1 MGQIIAVINDK
12 GGVAKTTTTMNLGTA
27 LWLLGK
33 KVLLVDTDKQCN
45 LTFTL
50 DKTTMGDDTST
61 LLEWMRDR
69 NIEAPL
75 YERYDGFDF
84 IPSSQNIA
92 QLNTELLSKSGNDQY
107 LTRRLNILKDRYDYI
122 LIDCA
127 PGCDS
132 LMNANALSAA
142 DGVIIP
148 IRTDLYSVV
157 GRGPL
162 MIKIEEIRENLEK
175 ELKIL
180 GVLLTQF
187 DKRTEMGRQVRNYF
201 KENTDMPVFEVP
213 IRKCED
219 CNKAPGSQM
228 SVFEYNAECSAA
240 DDYMR
245 LACIISGE
253 KPNPRKWK
261 PAAWSEKAL
270 KAYEKFIKIQNETN

>member
-1 MGQIIAVINDK
+1 MGTITSIIDDK
-12 GGVAKTTTTMNLGTA
+12 GGVAKTTTTMNLGSA

-50 DKTTMGDDTST
+50 DKTTMGTHNTT

-69 NIEAPL
+69 NIDAPV
-75 YERYDGFDF
+75 YERYEGFDF

-92 QLNTELLSKSGNDQY
+92 QLNTELLTKSGSDLF
-107 LTRRLNILKDRYDYI
+107 LTRRLNLLRDRYDYI

-132 LMNANALSAA
+132 LMNANALSASDA
-142 DGVIIP
+142 VIIP

-162 MIKIEEIRENLEK
+162 MIKIDEIRENLEK
-175 ELKIL
+175 DLKVL

-187 DKRTEMGRQVRNYF
+187 DRRTEMGKQVRKYF
-201 KENTDMPVFEVP
+201 QENTDLPVFDVP

-240 DDYMR
+240 EDYMR
-245 LACIISGE
+245 LACIVSGE
-253 KPNPRKWK
+253 KPNPRRWK
-261 PAAWSEKAL
+261 PAVWAQKAL
-270 KAYEKFIKIQNETN
+270 KAYDEFIKLQEEEI

>member
-1 MGQIIAVINDK
+1 MGQIIAIINDK

-50 DKTTMGDDTST
+50 DKTTMGSTDST

-69 NIEAPL
+69 SIEAPV

-92 QLNTELLSKSGNDQY
+92 QLNTELLTKSGSDLY
-107 LTRRLNILKDRYDYI
+107 LTRRLNLLKDRYDYI

-132 LMNANALSAA
+132 LLNANSLSAA

-162 MIKIEEIRENLEK
+162 MLKIEEIRENLEK
-175 ELKIL
+175 DLKVL

-187 DKRTEMGRQVRNYF
+187 DKRTEMGRQVRKYF
-201 KENTDMPVFEVP
+201 KDNGEMPIFDVA

-219 CNKAPGSQM
+219 CNKAPGNQM
-228 SVFEYNAECSAA
+228 SVFEYNAECTAA
-240 DDYMR
+240 EDYMR
-245 LACIISGE
+245 LAMLISGE
-253 KPNPRKWK
+253 KPNPTKWK
-261 PAAWSEKAL
+261 PAQWSEKAN
-270 KAYEKFIKIQNETN
+270 KAYDEFIKCQIEA